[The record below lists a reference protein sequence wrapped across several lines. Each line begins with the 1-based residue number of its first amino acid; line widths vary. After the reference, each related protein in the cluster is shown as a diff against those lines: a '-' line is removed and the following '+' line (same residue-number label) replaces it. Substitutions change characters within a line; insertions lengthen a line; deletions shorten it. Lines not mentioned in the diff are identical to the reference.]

1 MDKKLEQMF
10 YALLGGALTV
20 KEKVEASNEERKAWQ
35 EKSEE
40 HARNLV
46 EEMAR
51 RGEQEQAQL
60 KEMFKKMFKEI
71 VDELDLATRQDLE
84 ELKKDLEK

>member
-10 YALLGGALTV
+10 YALLGGALTM

-40 HARNLV
+40 HARNFV

-71 VDELDLATRQDLE
+71 VAELDLATRQDLE